1 MPARRIRGRAEASG
15 LAQQVET
22 DRPLPPPVPPAR
34 GLGRDGG
41 ISQAVGA
48 PVGRALPRLSLPRL
62 ALPSPSRTRV
72 GQAWRLP
79 AQPLGSHGKQGL
91 EKLDVVARAVRGS
104 GPGAPAAGT
113 RAPPQGRAPGTAG
126 TIAGGFRPGGLATPR
141 AGRGP
146 RRCWTGGV
154 LLGERRSVAWKR
166 GAAN

>member
-22 DRPLPPPVPPAR
+22 DRPMPPPVPPAR

-48 PVGRALPRLSLPRL
+48 PVGRALARF

-104 GPGAPAAGT
+104 RPGPPAAGT

-126 TIAGGFRPGGLATPR
+126 TIAGGFRPGGLANPR
-141 AGRGP
+141 AGRGH
-146 RRCWTGGV
+146 RRAWTGGV

-166 GAAN
+166 GAAD